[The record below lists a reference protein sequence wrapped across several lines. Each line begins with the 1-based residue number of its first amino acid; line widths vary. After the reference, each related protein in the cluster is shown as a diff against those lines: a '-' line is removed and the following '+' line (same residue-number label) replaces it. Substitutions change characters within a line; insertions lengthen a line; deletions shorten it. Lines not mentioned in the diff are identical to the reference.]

1 MVELDNSIQ
10 YQPGE
15 TSRGAYVTCLLVNT
29 LGIFLSAT
37 KSQWKPST
45 RVQFLGFIVDS
56 LDCTVEIMPEK
67 YQRTK
72 QQIFDLIKRSVD
84 EGDWDI
90 KELERIRG
98 KLVSWMLVFPD
109 MRLYIRELNV
119 AIERAYRRNEFR
131 MSNSELE
138 DLEIASELLAWTR
151 LENQQLKR
159 NWYNDKHL
167 VTYLRS
173 ETISTDASGYAGGL
187 AFGPNRHL
195 TYRTFQWDIS
205 EYHFAIHY
213 KELLIIEKGIISL
226 GRRLLNTRLKV
237 LCDNKI
243 VCAAFANDG
252 VRDHK
257 FTRILRRIKR
267 YCRKLN
273 LLLIVEWVPTNVQ
286 AADMPSRST
295 HTHDARLRT
304 HIRTCVT
311 TTFGPTIDL
320 CASYENRVCARY
332 ISQYPDHRAVT
343 VDCLSKFE
351 KFYVAHFIPIDLGSN
366 NRIAVAIFS
375 QPNIVLRQDLASK
388 FD

>member
-1 MVELDNSIQ
+1 MDNDLVFQ
-10 YQPGE
+10 EGE
-15 TSRGAYVTCLLVNT
+15 TSRGAYLTCLLVNS

-37 KSQWKPST
+37 KNQWKPST

-67 YQRTK
+67 YHKTK
-72 QQIFDLIKRSVD
+72 QQIFDLIRRSLED
-84 EGDWDI
+84 HEWDI

-98 KLVSWMLVFPD
+98 KLVSWMLIFPD

-119 AIERAYRRNEFR
+119 AIERAYRRNDFR
-131 MSNSELE
+131 IPVQDLE

-151 LENQQLKR
+151 LENCELKR
-159 NWYNDKHL
+159 KWYEDKHL

-195 TYRTFQWDIS
+195 QYRTFQWDIS

-257 FTRILRRIKR
+257 FTRILRRIKK

-273 LLLIVEWVPTNVQ
+273 LLLTVEWVPTSIQ

-304 HIRTCVT
+304 HIRTSVV
-311 TTFGPTIDL
+311 TTFGPTVDL
-320 CASYENRVCARY
+320 CASYENRVCSRF
-332 ISQYPDHRAVT
+332 ISQYPDHRALT
-343 VDCLSKFE
+343 VDCLSK
-351 KFYVAHFIPIDLGSN
+351 
-366 NRIAVAIFS
+366 
-375 QPNIVLRQDLASK
+375 
-388 FD
+388 

>member
-1 MVELDNSIQ
+1 MDNNKQ
-10 YQPGE
+10 FKDGE
-15 TSRGAYVTCLLVNT
+15 TSRGAYVTCLLVNS

-56 LDCTVEIMPEK
+56 LACTVEIMPEK
-67 YQRTK
+67 YHRTK
-72 QQIFDLIKRSVD
+72 QQIFDLIQHSVNFQ
-84 EGDWDI
+84 EWDI

-98 KLVSWMLVFPD
+98 KLVSWMLIFPD

-119 AIERAYRRNEFR
+119 AIERAYRRNDFR
-131 MSNSELE
+131 IPVSDLE
-138 DLEIASELLAWTR
+138 DLEIASELLVWTR
-151 LENQQLKR
+151 LDNHELKR
-159 NWYNDKHL
+159 HWYEDKHL

-173 ETISTDASGYAGGL
+173 ETISTDASGFAGGL

-195 TYRTFQWDIS
+195 QYRTFTWDIS

-213 KELLIIEKGIISL
+213 KELIIIEKGIISL

-273 LLLIVEWVPTNVQ
+273 LLLHVEWVPTSIQ
-286 AADMPSRST
+286 AADMPSRAT
-295 HTHDARLRT
+295 YTHDARLRS
-304 HIRTCVT
+304 HIRTCLT
-311 TTFGPTIDL
+311 TTFEPTIDL

-343 VDCLSKFE
+343 VDCMSK
-351 KFYVAHFIPIDLGSN
+351 
-366 NRIAVAIFS
+366 
-375 QPNIVLRQDLASK
+375 
-388 FD
+388 